1 MGGTIGSMGS
11 DDPPQEAPPRFRFLT
26 PGPFGSTIRTV
37 LVLGFVVIF
46 GLWFVSTYVLV
57 QRVSEAE
64 RQSAAITARFTAGE
78 ELLFTMRAQVLLS
91 SVYVRDA
98 ALDTRPDATSF
109 HRKQLRTARADIER
123 AIARYLPE
131 VDSTIEREHWTRV
144 QAELQDYWTSL
155 APVLTGDVIRTPSDV
170 YAFLRREVLP
180 RRDLIVRISDDLRA
194 LNQDAL
200 EQQQA
205 DVARLHQVLRQQL
218 WWTSGIA
225 VVCALAI
232 ALFAAGYAG
241 RLEWRIREQHQQERH
256 HKRELQRLSA
266 ELVHA
271 QENER
276 RTIGRDLH
284 DEIGQALMTIKLD
297 LGAIE
302 RSGQVSGAAA
312 HALAE
317 ARSTTDH
324 AIHSVRDL
332 SQLLHPAMLDQFGLA
347 VTLEAYV
354 RSFSQRTGI
363 ETALVQDRMEGRIAS
378 ELEIAVY
385 RVVQEA
391 LTNVSKHAQAASCR
405 VYLHRLPY
413 SILVTV
419 EDNGMGFDRA
429 RLDGK
434 NERPGVGLVGVRERV
449 SRLGGTFR
457 LDTHLGKGTR
467 LTIEL
472 PIASDQA
479 VLQQAPSTGSAVAPD
494 TDTPTTAPDRT
505 AASASPETAEA
516 AVASAERTER

>member
-1 MGGTIGSMGS
+1 MAAGGQGAATGGTIDNMGS
-11 DDPPQEAPPRFRFLT
+11 DDPPLDGPRPFAFLL
-26 PGPFGSTIRTV
+26 PGPRGSTIRTV

-46 GLWFVSTYVLV
+46 GLWFVSTYALV

-98 ALDTRPDATSF
+98 ALDPRPDATSF
-109 HRKQLRTARADIER
+109 YRQQLRAARSDVEQ

-131 VDSTIEREHWTRV
+131 IDSSIERDHWTRF

-155 APVLTGDVIRTPSDV
+155 APVLTGEVIGTPTDTS
-170 YAFLRREVLP
+170 AFLRRDVLP
-180 RRDLIVRISDDLRA
+180 KRDLVVRISDDLRA

-200 EQQQA
+200 QQQQA
-205 DVARLHQVLRQQL
+205 DVARLHQALRQRL

-225 VVCALAI
+225 VAFALAI
-232 ALFAAGYAG
+232 ALFAARHAG
-241 RLEWRIREQHQQERH
+241 RLEWRIREQHEQERD

-312 HALAE
+312 DALAE

-324 AIHSVRDL
+324 AVQSVRDL
-332 SQLLHPAMLDQFGLA
+332 SQLLHPAMLDQFGLV

-391 LTNVSKHAQAASCR
+391 LTNVSRHAQATSCR

-413 SILVTV
+413 SLLVTV
-419 EDNGMGFDRA
+419 EDDGTGFDRV
-429 RLDGK
+429 RLDGRH
-434 NERPGVGLVGVRERV
+434 ERPGVGLVGVRERV

-457 LDTHLGKGTR
+457 LETHVGKGTR

-472 PIASDQA
+472 P
-479 VLQQAPSTGSAVAPD
+479 VPD
-494 TDTPTTAPDRT
+494 TSNRNTALDTT
-505 AASASPETAEA
+505 
-516 AVASAERTER
+516 VASAGPEKTAPALDSAGGT

>member
-1 MGGTIGSMGS
+1 MGS
-11 DDPPQEAPPRFRFLT
+11 DDPPQEGPRHFTFLV
-26 PGPFGSTIRTV
+26 PGPRGSTIRTV
-37 LVLGFVVIF
+37 LVYGFIVIF
-46 GLWFVSTYVLV
+46 GLWFVSTYALV

-64 RQSAAITARFTAGE
+64 RQSSAITARFTTGE

-109 HRKQLRTARADIER
+109 YREQVRAARADVER
-123 AIARYLPE
+123 AAERYLPA
-131 VDSTIEREHWTRV
+131 VDSSIEHEHWARFQT
-144 QAELQDYWTSL
+144 ELQDYWTSL
-155 APVLTGDVIRTPSDV
+155 APVLTGEVIGTPTDA

-180 RRDLIVRISDDLRA
+180 RRDLIVRLSDDLRV

-205 DVARLHQVLRQQL
+205 DIARLHQALRQRL

-225 VVCALAI
+225 VAFALAI
-232 ALFAAGYAG
+232 ALFAARYAG
-241 RLEWRIREQHQQERH
+241 RLEGRIREQHQQERR

-302 RSGQVSGAAA
+302 RSGQVSGGAA

-324 AIHSVRDL
+324 AVQSVRDL
-332 SQLLHPAMLDQFGLA
+332 SQLLHPAMLDQFGLV

-363 ETALVQDRMEGRIAS
+363 QTDLVQDRMEGRVAS

-391 LTNVSKHAQAASCR
+391 LTNVSKHAQATSCR

-413 SILVTV
+413 SLLVTV
-419 EDNGMGFDRA
+419 EDDGTGFDRG
-429 RLDGK
+429 RLDGT

-457 LDTHLGKGTR
+457 LDTHVGKGTR

-472 PIASDQA
+472 PTASDETA
-479 VLQQAPSTGSAVAPD
+479 RRDTTSAGSVVAPD
-494 TDTPTTAPDRT
+494 TSADTSTQGVASDRT
-505 AASASPETAEA
+505 DLSARAEKATSALASSEHM
-516 AVASAERTER
+516 

>member
-1 MGGTIGSMGS
+1 M
-11 DDPPQEAPPRFRFLT
+11 
-26 PGPFGSTIRTV
+26 PGPRGSTIRTV
-37 LVLGFVVIF
+37 VVCGFLVIF
-46 GLWFVSTYVLV
+46 GLWFVSTYALV

-64 RQSAAITARFTAGE
+64 RQSSAITTRFTTGE
-78 ELLFTMRAQVLLS
+78 ELLFSMRAQVLLS

-98 ALDTRPDATSF
+98 ALDPRPDASSF
-109 HRKQLRTARADIER
+109 YREQLRAARADVEQ
-123 AIARYLPE
+123 AVERYLPE
-131 VDSTIEREHWTRV
+131 VDSNIEREHWARFQT
-144 QAELQDYWTSL
+144 ELQDYWTSL
-155 APVLTGDVIRTPSDV
+155 APALTGEVVGTPTGAS
-170 YAFLRREVLP
+170 AFLRREVLP

-205 DVARLHQVLRQQL
+205 DVAQLHQALRLRL

-225 VVCALAI
+225 VAFALAI
-232 ALFAAGYAG
+232 ALFAARYAG
-241 RLEWRIREQHQQERH
+241 RLEGRIREQHLQERQ
-256 HKRELQRLSA
+256 HKRELQKLSA

-284 DEIGQALMTIKLD
+284 DEIGQALLTIKLD
-297 LGAIE
+297 LGVIE
-302 RSGQVSGAAA
+302 RSGQVAGAAA

-324 AIHSVRDL
+324 AVKSVRDL

-354 RSFSQRTGI
+354 RSFSQRTDI
-363 ETALVQDRMEGRIAS
+363 QTELVQDRMEGRLAS

-391 LTNVSKHAQAASCR
+391 LTNVSKHAQASSCR
-405 VYLHRLPY
+405 IYLHRLPY
-413 SILVTV
+413 SLLVTV
-419 EDNGMGFDRA
+419 EDDGTGFDRG
-429 RLDGK
+429 RLNGM

-457 LDTHLGKGTR
+457 VDTHVGKGTR

-472 PIASDQA
+472 PTASGENARRDTPSAGSVVASDTVPQ
-479 VLQQAPSTGSAVAPD
+479 TSAQS
-494 TDTPTTAPDRT
+494 TAPDRT
-505 AASASPETAEA
+505 AMSARLEKPASTLASPE
-516 AVASAERTER
+516 RT

>member
-1 MGGTIGSMGS
+1 MGS
-11 DDPPQEAPPRFRFLT
+11 DDPPQGGPRHFTFLVSR
-26 PGPFGSTIRTV
+26 PGGSTIRTV
-37 LVLGFVVIF
+37 VVCGFVIIF
-46 GLWFVSTYVLV
+46 GLWFVSTYALV

-64 RQSAAITARFTAGE
+64 RESSAITARFTAGE
-78 ELLFTMRAQVLLS
+78 ELLFSMRAQVLLS

-98 ALDTRPDATSF
+98 ALDPRPDGSSF
-109 HRKQLRTARADIER
+109 YREQLRAARADVEQ
-123 AIARYLPE
+123 ASERYLPQ
-131 VDSTIEREHWTRV
+131 VDSAIEREHWARFQT
-144 QAELQDYWTSL
+144 ELQDYWTSL
-155 APVLTGDVIRTPSDV
+155 APVLAGEVIGTPTDA
-170 YAFLRREVLP
+170 YAFLRREVVP
-180 RRDLIVRISDDLRA
+180 RRDLIVRISDDLRV

-205 DVARLHQVLRQQL
+205 DVARLHQALRQRL
-218 WWTSGIA
+218 WWTSGVA
-225 VVCALAI
+225 VIFALAI
-232 ALFAAGYAG
+232 ALFAARHAG
-241 RLEWRIREQHQQERH
+241 RLEGRIREQHLQERQ

-284 DEIGQALMTIKLD
+284 DEIGQALLTIKLD

-324 AIHSVRDL
+324 AVQSVRDL

-354 RSFSQRTGI
+354 RSFSARTGI
-363 ETALVQDRMEGRIAS
+363 RTDLVQDRMEGRLAS

-391 LTNVSKHAQAASCR
+391 LTNVSKHAQATSCR
-405 VYLHRLPY
+405 IYLHRLPY
-413 SILVTV
+413 SLLVTV
-419 EDNGMGFDRA
+419 EDDGAGFDRG
-429 RLDGK
+429 RLNGT
-434 NERPGVGLVGVRERV
+434 NERPGVGLLGVRERV
-449 SRLGGTFR
+449 SQLGGTFR
-457 LDTHLGKGTR
+457 LDTHVGKGTR

-472 PIASDQA
+472 PTAGGDT
-479 VLQQAPSTGSAVAPD
+479 VRRDMAPAGSAVAPGTSED
-494 TDTPTTAPDRT
+494 MSTQSTATGKTAVSATPEKAP
-505 AASASPETAEA
+505 SVLASPE
-516 AVASAERTER
+516 RT

>member
-1 MGGTIGSMGS
+1 MGS
-11 DDPPQEAPPRFRFLT
+11 DDPPQEGSRHFTFFM
-26 PGPFGSTIRTV
+26 PGLRGSTIRTV
-37 LVLGFVVIF
+37 LVCGFVVIF
-46 GLWFVSTYVLV
+46 GLWFVSTYALV
-57 QRVSEAE
+57 QRVREAE
-64 RQSAAITARFTAGE
+64 RQSAAMTARFTAGE
-78 ELLFTMRAQVLLS
+78 ELLFTVRAQVLMS

-109 HRKQLRTARADIER
+109 YRDRLRATRADVER
-123 AIARYLPE
+123 AVERYLPD
-131 VDSTIEREHWTRV
+131 VDSNIEREHWGRLQT
-144 QAELQDYWTSL
+144 ELQDYWTSL
-155 APVLTGDVIRTPSDV
+155 APVLTGEVIGTPTDAH
-170 YAFLRREVLP
+170 AFLRQKVIP
-180 RRDLIVRISDDLRA
+180 RRDLIVQISDEVRA

-205 DVARLHQVLRQQL
+205 DVAQLHQALRQRI

-225 VVCALAI
+225 VAFALAI
-232 ALFAAGYAG
+232 ALVAARYAG
-241 RLEWRIREQHQQERH
+241 RLERRIREQHLQERQ

-266 ELVHA
+266 ELVQA

-302 RSGQVSGAAA
+302 RSGQVSGATA

-324 AIHSVRDL
+324 AIQSVRDL
-332 SQLLHPAMLDQFGLA
+332 SQLLHPAILDQFGLV

-354 RSFSQRTGI
+354 RGFSQRTGI

-378 ELEIAVY
+378 GLEIAVY

-391 LTNVSKHAQAASCR
+391 LTNVSKHAQAKSCR

-413 SILVTV
+413 SFLVTV
-419 EDNGMGFDRA
+419 EDDGTGFDQA

-434 NERPGVGLVGVRERV
+434 DERPGVGLVGVRERV
-449 SRLGGTFR
+449 ARLGGTFR
-457 LDTHLGKGTR
+457 LDTNVGKGTR

-472 PIASDQA
+472 PMASDQTEQHQMPLARSAFA
-479 VLQQAPSTGSAVAPD
+479 VD
-494 TDTPTTAPDRT
+494 TLTASSSPDRT
-505 AASASPETAEA
+505 AASAKSETAASVVASPE
-516 AVASAERTER
+516 RM

>member
-1 MGGTIGSMGS
+1 
-11 DDPPQEAPPRFRFLT
+11 
-26 PGPFGSTIRTV
+26 V
-37 LVLGFVVIF
+37 VLGFIVIF
-46 GLWFVSTYVLV
+46 GLWFVSTYALV

-78 ELLFTMRAQVLLS
+78 ELLFSMRQQVLLS
-91 SVYVRDA
+91 SVYIRDA
-98 ALDTRPDATSF
+98 ALDARSDALSLY
-109 HRKQLRTARADIER
+109 REQLRAARADVER
-123 AIARYLPE
+123 AIERYLPD
-131 VDSTIEREHWTRV
+131 VDSSIEREHWAQFQV
-144 QAELQDYWTSL
+144 ALQEYWVSMSPL
-155 APVLTGDVIRTPSDV
+155 LTGEVTGSPADA
-170 YAFLRREVLP
+170 YAFVRREVIP
-180 RRDLIVRISDDLRA
+180 RRDLIVRISDDLRT

-205 DVARLHQVLRQQL
+205 DVARLHQALRQRL

-225 VVCALAI
+225 VACALAI
-232 ALFAAGYAG
+232 ALFATRYAG
-241 RLEWRIREQHQQERH
+241 RLEWQIRDQHQQERN
-256 HKRELQRLSA
+256 HKRELQRLSG

-302 RSGQVSGAAA
+302 RSGQVSGAPAQ
-312 HALAE
+312 ALAE
-317 ARSTTDH
+317 ARSTTDQ
-324 AIHSVRDL
+324 AIQSVRDL
-332 SQLLHPAMLDQFGLA
+332 SQLLHPAMLDQFGLV

-363 ETALVQDRMEGRIAS
+363 ETALVRDRMEGRIAS
-378 ELEIAVY
+378 DLEIAVY

-391 LTNVSKHAQAASCR
+391 LTNVSKHAQATSCR

-413 SILVTV
+413 SLLVTI
-419 EDNGMGFDRA
+419 EDDGTGFDRA

-449 SRLGGTFR
+449 ARLGGTFR
-457 LDTHLGKGTR
+457 LDTTVGKGTR

-472 PIASDQA
+472 PIASDPTEP
-479 VLQQAPSTGSAVAPD
+479 QQTPLAGSAFAPD
-494 TDTPTTAPDRT
+494 PFAASTSPNGAAANARPET
-505 AASASPETAEA
+505 AASV
-516 AVASAERTER
+516 VASQERSSS

>member
-1 MGGTIGSMGS
+1 MGS
-11 DDPPQEAPPRFRFLT
+11 ADPPQEGPRHFAFLL
-26 PGPFGSTIRTV
+26 PGPRGSTIRTV

-46 GLWFVSTYVLV
+46 GLWFVSTYALV

-78 ELLFTMRAQVLLS
+78 ELLFSMRAQVLLS
-91 SVYVRDA
+91 SVYVRDT

-109 HRKQLRTARADIER
+109 YREQLRAARADVER
-123 AIARYLPE
+123 AIERYLPE
-131 VDSTIEREHWTRV
+131 VDSSIEREHWARFQV
-144 QAELQDYWTSL
+144 ELQDYWASMS
-155 APVLTGDVIRTPSDV
+155 PVLTGEVIGTPTDV

-180 RRDLIVRISDDLRA
+180 KRDLIVRISDDLRT

-205 DVARLHQVLRQQL
+205 DVARLHQALRQRL

-225 VVCALAI
+225 VACGLAI
-232 ALFAAGYAG
+232 ALFASRYAG
-241 RLEWRIREQHQQERH
+241 RLEWRIREQHQQERN

-302 RSGQVSGAAA
+302 RTGQVSGAAA

-324 AIHSVRDL
+324 AIRSVRDL
-332 SQLLHPAMLDQFGLA
+332 SQLLHPAMLDEFGLA

-363 ETALVQDRMEGRIAS
+363 ETALVQDRMEARIAS
-378 ELEIAVY
+378 DLEIAVY

-391 LTNVSKHAQAASCR
+391 LTNVSKHAQATSCR
-405 VYLHRLPY
+405 VYLQRLPY
-413 SILVTV
+413 SLLVTV
-419 EDNGMGFDRA
+419 EDDGTGFERA

-457 LDTHLGKGTR
+457 LDTHVGKGTR

-472 PIASDQA
+472 PTASDQTG
-479 VLQQAPSTGSAVAPD
+479 LQQTPSAGSAFAPD
-494 TDTPTTAPDRT
+494 TFTPSTSPDRT
-505 AASASPETAEA
+505 AANAKPETAASVVASPE
-516 AVASAERTER
+516 RT

>member
-1 MGGTIGSMGS
+1 MGS
-11 DDPPQEAPPRFRFLT
+11 DDPPQRGRRYFSFHLPSPL
-26 PGPFGSTIRTV
+26 GSTIRTV
-37 LVLGFVVIF
+37 LVSGFVVIF
-46 GLWFVSTYVLV
+46 GLWFVSTYALV
-57 QRVSEAE
+57 QRVREAE
-64 RQSAAITARFTAGE
+64 RQSATMTARFTAGE
-78 ELLFTMRAQVLLS
+78 ELLFTVRAQVLMS

-109 HRKQLRTARADIER
+109 YGDQLRATRADVER
-123 AIARYLPE
+123 AVERYLPE
-131 VDSTIEREHWTRV
+131 VDSSVEREHWARLQT
-144 QAELQDYWTSL
+144 ELQDYWNSL
-155 APVLTGDVIRTPSDV
+155 APVLTGEVIGTPTDA
-170 YAFLRREVLP
+170 YAFVRQEVIP
-180 RRDLIVRISDDLRA
+180 RRDLIVQISDDVRA

-205 DVARLHQVLRQQL
+205 DVARLHQALRQRI

-225 VVCALAI
+225 AAFALAM
-232 ALFAAGYAG
+232 ALVAARYAG
-241 RLEWRIREQHQQERH
+241 RLEGQIREQHQQERQ
-256 HKRELQRLSA
+256 HKRELQRLSG

-297 LGAIE
+297 LGAVE
-302 RSGQVSGAAA
+302 RSGQVSGAPA

-324 AIHSVRDL
+324 AIQSVRDL
-332 SQLLHPAMLDQFGLA
+332 SQLMHPAMLDQFGLV

-363 ETALVQDRMEGRIAS
+363 ETVLVQDRMEGRIGS
-378 ELEIAVY
+378 DLEIAVY

-391 LTNVSKHAQAASCR
+391 LTNVSKHAQATSCR

-413 SILVTV
+413 SLLVTV
-419 EDNGMGFDRA
+419 EDNGTGFDRA

-449 SRLGGTFR
+449 ARLRGTFR
-457 LDTHLGKGTR
+457 LDTNVGKGTR

-472 PIASDQA
+472 PITSDQTE
-479 VLQQAPSTGSAVAPD
+479 QQQTPLADPLSPD
-494 TDTPTTAPDRT
+494 TFTASTSPDRT
-505 AASASPETAEA
+505 AANAKPESAASV
-516 AVASAERTER
+516 VASQERT

>member
-1 MGGTIGSMGS
+1 MGS
-11 DDPPQEAPPRFRFLT
+11 DDPPQRGRRYFAFLL
-26 PGPFGSTIRTV
+26 PGPSGSTIRTV
-37 LVLGFVVIF
+37 VVLGFMVIF
-46 GLWFVSTYVLV
+46 GLWFLSTYALV

-64 RQSAAITARFTAGE
+64 RESAGITARFTVGE

-98 ALDTRPDATSF
+98 ALDTRPDAASF
-109 HRKQLRTARADIER
+109 YRDQLQAARASVDQAVE
-123 AIARYLPE
+123 RYLPN
-131 VDSTIEREHWTRV
+131 VDSSIEREHWTRFE
-144 QAELQDYWTSL
+144 ADLQDYWSSL
-155 APVLTGDVIRTPSDV
+155 APVLRGEMIGASTDV
-170 YAFLRREVLP
+170 YVFLRREVIP
-180 RRDLIVRISDDLRA
+180 KRDSIVRIAEDLRV

-200 EQQQA
+200 AEQQA
-205 DVARLHQVLRQQL
+205 AVARLHQALRQRL

-225 VVCALAI
+225 VACALAI
-232 ALFAAGYAG
+232 ALFAARYAG
-241 RLEWRIREQHQQERH
+241 RLEWQLREQHLQERN
-256 HKRELQRLSA
+256 HKRELQRLSG

-302 RSGQVSGAAA
+302 RSGQVSGATAD
-312 HALAE
+312 ALAE

-324 AIHSVRDL
+324 AIQSVRDL
-332 SQLLHPAMLDQFGLA
+332 TQLLHPAVLDQFGLA

-391 LTNVSKHAQAASCR
+391 LTNVSKHAQATSCR

-413 SILVTV
+413 SLLVTV
-419 EDNGMGFDRA
+419 EDDGTGFDRA

-457 LDTHLGKGTR
+457 LDTNVGKGTR

-472 PIASDQA
+472 PIAPGQTG
-479 VLQQAPSTGSAVAPD
+479 QQQTPVAGSAFPPG
-494 TDTPTTAPDRT
+494 TFTASTSPERIAASAKPET
-505 AASASPETAEA
+505 AASVVASPE
-516 AVASAERTER
+516 RT